1 MRHPK
6 IGMNMQDELTLV
18 QECESEEPFKSLTDR
33 ERQALVKELHLL
45 KTDLFMKMVEDGM
58 MPLRPGVKRLV
69 SAFSLSLLTCTW
81 ETHCS

>member
-1 MRHPK
+1 MK
-6 IGMNMQDELTLV
+6 IELTLM
-18 QECESEEPFKSLTDR
+18 QECESEERFKSMTDR
-33 ERQALVKELHLL
+33 EQRQALVKELHLL

-69 SAFSLSLLTCTW
+69 SASSLSLLTCSW